1 MLVRRC
7 VAGDVVA
14 WEEIVQRYNRRI
26 YNICYRFAG
35 SGDDAVPGAIGCT
48 QITEIRYTS
57 GVALADA
64 LPPGFELTTQYA
76 AAAMSACNEPEI
88 AGTFVRWLTAPR
100 SADLRTAGGFDP

>member
-1 MLVRRC
+1 VKSVL
-7 VAGDVVA
+7 
-14 WEEIVQRYNRRI
+14 QRLALLDDTMPRI
-26 YNICYRFAG
+26 REFANG
-35 SGDDAVPGAIGCT
+35 ALAMRALADDAVPGAIGCT

-88 AGTFVRWLTAPR
+88 AGTFVRWLTGPR